1 MPRVVRSP
9 DAIREIREIVDYI
22 GDDNPFAAERWYR
35 DLDHVFHLLSKHP
48 SLGQRVKL
56 GRRSFRRITR
66 GSYVIYY
73 RVLADTIEI
82 AHVIHGARDHER
94 LI

>member
-9 DAIREIREIVDYI
+9 DAIREILEIVDYI
-22 GDDNPFAAERWYR
+22 GGDNPLAAERWYR
-35 DLDHVFHLLSKHP
+35 DLDHLFHLLSNHP

-56 GRRSFRRITR
+56 GRRSFRRLTR
-66 GSYVIYY
+66 GNYVIYH
-73 RVLADTIEI
+73 RVLADIIEI
-82 AHVIHGARDHER
+82 VHVIHGARDHER